1 VDAENEGVACF
12 SSFPLLFQK
21 LGFSRREAI
30 CAATTI
36 ERSFFHQIDEEEV
49 EISVWMDPS
58 EERKHSKQQ
67 KEYCDMLGFVEDS
80 QYGIPIR
87 CACGG
92 RIIDE
97 VRGKEDYDSHPGKR
111 FFTCINYEDNG
122 LHYSHPWVVGV
133 QEEMERLRKRLEEA
147 EEVIKGV
154 PSLNYQIESLE
165 EQVRS
170 LTVQVGTL
178 EKLCFD

>member
-1 VDAENEGVACF
+1 
-12 SSFPLLFQK
+12 
-21 LGFSRREAI
+21 
-30 CAATTI
+30 
-36 ERSFFHQIDEEEV
+36 
-49 EISVWMDPS
+49 MDPS
-58 EERKHSKQQ
+58 EERRHSKKQ
-67 KEYCDMLGFVEDS
+67 KEYCDMLGLVEDS
-80 QYGIPIR
+80 QYGIPRR

-111 FFTCINYEDNG
+111 YFTCINYEDNG

-154 PSLNYQIESLE
+154 WSLNYQIESLQVNTIACFIFVTL

-178 EKLCFD
+178 EKVCFD

>member
-1 VDAENEGVACF
+1 
-12 SSFPLLFQK
+12 
-21 LGFSRREAI
+21 
-30 CAATTI
+30 
-36 ERSFFHQIDEEEV
+36 
-49 EISVWMDPS
+49 MDPS
-58 EERKHSKQQ
+58 EERRHSKKQ
-67 KEYCDMLGFVEDS
+67 KEYCDMLGLVEDS
-80 QYGIPIR
+80 QYGIPRR
-87 CACGG
+87 CACVG

-111 FFTCINYEDNG
+111 YFTCINYEVSIFSLIYVIKIYETRTVSNILFSVVNKDNG

-154 PSLNYQIESLE
+154 WSLNYQIESLQ

-178 EKLCFD
+178 EKVCFD